1 MYGPDA
7 RSMTHQLVNSLAP
20 SSLAPHRPSKVLLV
34 DDDRSILRIVSHWLA
49 GEGYETFQAAD
60 GQEALKLVESNCPDF
75 VLTDWEMPRMDGLEF
90 CRRLRQMKVPHYVYV
105 IFLTVKAGLEETV
118 AGLEVGANDF
128 LRKPIEK
135 GELLARMRAGAR
147 VLELERR
154 LSRMAFTDP
163 LTGLLTRRAFYE
175 TLGREWERARRYRF
189 PLSCVMLDIDYF
201 KRINDVHGHAAGD
214 AVLAAVAQELADACR
229 GSDVICRH
237 GGEEF
242 CVMLPE
248 TDSLGAERWAERAR
262 QRMHDLRID
271 IGGATVRVTCSFGTA
286 QRHDDTQTC
295 EQLVDQADQALL
307 CAKRSG
313 RDKVVR
319 FESLAESDDTELREG
334 QREGTLF
341 QGVLA
346 RHVMTPVVACL
357 RDDDTVGQAAE
368 YFLRSRI
375 NSTPVVD
382 GRGQLV
388 GMLSEKDLM
397 AALVSLE
404 FWGRPIREVMK
415 PNVICYEGDTP
426 IRVIY
431 EFLCRVSI
439 RRVVIVEGGAPIGT
453 IARSTLLRWFRN
465 MVIAN
470 GLLESAPPAAEQPA
484 GDPHR
489 SRQRLVETTRE
500 LAQQVSGLDSR
511 LADAGEDVVA
521 HVVGGVTRMQ
531 ELLDDLLAYSRY
543 GASSADAATLLQRLL
558 LSTSPSD

>member
-1 MYGPDA
+1 
-7 RSMTHQLVNSLAP
+7 MTHETANTLAP
-20 SSLAPHRPSKVLLV
+20 PRPPKVLLV

-49 GEGYETFQAAD
+49 SEGYEIRQATD
-60 GQEALKLVESNCPDF
+60 GQEALKLIESDCPDF
-75 VLTDWEMPRMDGLEF
+75 VLTDWEMPRMDGLEL
-90 CRRLRQMKVPHYVYV
+90 CRRLRQMKLPHYVYV

-135 GELLARMRAGAR
+135 FELLARMRAGAR

-175 TLGREWERARRYRF
+175 ALGREWERAKRYRR

-214 AVLAAVAQELADACR
+214 AVLAAVAQELARACR
-229 GSDVICRH
+229 ASDVLCRH

-248 TDSLGAERWAERAR
+248 TDGLGAEQWAERVR
-262 QRMHDLRID
+262 QRMHELHID
-271 IGGATVRVTCSFGTA
+271 IGGTMVRVTCSFGTA

-319 FESLAESDDTELREG
+319 FESLAESDETELREG

-375 NSTPVVD
+375 NSTPVVNAQ
-382 GRGQLV
+382 GQLV
-388 GMLSEKDLM
+388 GILSEKDLM

-404 FWGRPIREVMK
+404 FWARPIREVMK

-426 IRVIY
+426 IRIIY

-439 RRVVIVEGGAPIGT
+439 RRVVIVDGGEPIGT

-470 GLLESAPPAAEQPA
+470 GLLESGPPAGEQPE

-489 SRQRLVETTRE
+489 SRQRLVETTHE
-500 LAQQVSGLDSR
+500 LAEQVSGLDAR
-511 LADAGEDVVA
+511 LADCGEDVVA
-521 HVVGGVTRMQ
+521 HVVGSVTRMQ

-543 GASSADAATLLQRLL
+543 GASSTDAATLLQRLL

>member
-1 MYGPDA
+1 
-7 RSMTHQLVNSLAP
+7 MTQEVAHSFVPPQP
-20 SSLAPHRPSKVLLV
+20 PKVLLV
-34 DDDRSILRIVSHWLA
+34 DDDRSILRIVSHWLRS
-49 GEGYETFQAAD
+49 EGYEVVLASD
-60 GQEALKLVESNCPDF
+60 GAEALKHLEADCPHF
-75 VLTDWEMPRMDGLEF
+75 VLTDWDMPHMDGLEL
-90 CRRLRQMKVPHYVYV
+90 CRRLRQMKLPHYVYV
-105 IFLTVKAGLEETV
+105 IFLSIKAGLEETV

-135 GELLARMRAGAR
+135 LELLARMRAGTR

-154 LSRMAFTDP
+154 LSRMAYTDP
-163 LTGLLTRRAFYE
+163 LTGLMTRRAFYE
-175 TLGREWERARRYRF
+175 ALGREWERSKRYRL
-189 PLSCVMLDIDYF
+189 PLACVMLDIDYF

-214 AVLAAVAQELADACR
+214 TVLAAVAQQLARGCR
-229 GSDVICRH
+229 ASDVVCRH

-248 TDSLGAERWAERAR
+248 TDSLGAEQWAERVR
-262 QRMHDLRID
+262 QGMHTLQID

-319 FESLAESDDTELREG
+319 FESLAEADETELREG
-334 QREGTLF
+334 HREGALF

-388 GMLSEKDLM
+388 GILSERDLM

-439 RRVVIVEGGAPIGT
+439 RRVVIVEGGEPVGT

-470 GLLESAPPAAEQPA
+470 GLLESGPPAAEQPKA
-484 GDPHR
+484 DAHR

-500 LAQQVSGLDSR
+500 LAQQVSGLHQR
-511 LADAGEDVVA
+511 LADSGEDVVA

-543 GASSADAATLLQRLL
+543 GASSDDAATVLQRLL

>member
-1 MYGPDA
+1 
-7 RSMTHQLVNSLAP
+7 MTLQTANSCVP
-20 SSLAPHRPSKVLLV
+20 PRPPKVLLV
-34 DDDRSILRIVSHWLA
+34 DDDRSILRIVAHWLTS
-49 GEGYETFQAAD
+49 EGYQTFQAAD
-60 GQEALKLVESNCPDF
+60 GEAALKLIESDCPDF
-75 VLTDWEMPRMDGLEF
+75 VLTDWEMPRMDGLEL
-90 CRRLRQMKVPHYVYV
+90 CRRLRQMELPHYVYV

-128 LRKPIEK
+128 LCKPIDK
-135 GELLARMRAGAR
+135 VELLARMRAGGR

-154 LSRMAFTDP
+154 LSRMAYTDP

-175 TLGREWERARRYRF
+175 ALGREWERAKRYRLS
-189 PLSCVMLDIDYF
+189 LSCVMLDIDYF

-214 AVLAAVAQELADACR
+214 AVLAAVAQQLVSNCRAC
-229 GSDVICRH
+229 DLVCRH

-242 CVMLPE
+242 CVLLPE
-248 TDSLGAERWAERAR
+248 TPDLGAAQWAERVR
-262 QRMHDLRID
+262 QSMHDLHID
-271 IGGATVRVTCSFGTA
+271 IGGTPVRVTCSFGTA
-286 QRHDDTQTC
+286 QRHDDTQSG
-295 EQLVDQADQALL
+295 EQLIDQADQALL
-307 CAKRSG
+307 VAKRSG

-319 FESLAESDDTELREG
+319 YESLAESDDTELREG

-346 RHVMTPVVACL
+346 RHVMTPVVTCL
-357 RDDDTVGQAAE
+357 RDEDTVGQAAE

-375 NSTPVVD
+375 NSTPVVND
-382 GRGQLV
+382 QGQLV
-388 GMLSEKDLM
+388 GILSEKDLM
-397 AALVSLE
+397 SALVSLE

-426 IRVIY
+426 IRIIY

-439 RRVVIVEGGAPIGT
+439 RRVVIVDNGEPIGT

-470 GLLESAPPAAEQPA
+470 GLLDSGLPGPVPSEA
-484 GDPHR
+484 DPYR

-500 LAQQVSGLDSR
+500 LAQQVSGLDAH

>member
-1 MYGPDA
+1 
-7 RSMTHQLVNSLAP
+7 MTLQAANTFVP
-20 SSLAPHRPSKVLLV
+20 PRPPKVLLV

-49 GEGYETFQAAD
+49 SEGYQTFQAAD
-60 GQEALKLVESNCPDF
+60 GEEALKRIESNCPDF
-75 VLTDWEMPRMDGLEF
+75 VLTDWEMPRMDGLEL
-90 CRRLRQMKVPHYVYV
+90 CRRLRQMKLPHYVYV

-118 AGLEVGANDF
+118 AGLEVGADDF
-128 LRKPIEK
+128 LGKPIEK
-135 GELLARMRAGAR
+135 FELLARMRAGAR
-147 VLELERR
+147 VLELEQR
-154 LSRMAFTDP
+154 LSRMAYTDP

-175 TLGREWERARRYRF
+175 AVGREWERAKRYHL

-214 AVLAAVAQELADACR
+214 TVLAAVAQQLVRNCRAC
-229 GSDVICRH
+229 DLVCRH

-242 CVMLPE
+242 CVLLPE
-248 TDSLGAERWAERAR
+248 TADLGAAQWAERAR
-262 QRMHDLRID
+262 QSMHELEIA
-271 IGGATVRVTCSFGTA
+271 IAGTTVRVTCSFGTA
-286 QRHDDTQTC
+286 QRHEDTQTG

-307 CAKRSG
+307 VAKRSG

-319 FESLAESDDTELREG
+319 YESLAEADDAELHEG
-334 QREGTLF
+334 QREGMLF

-368 YFLRSRI
+368 YFLHSRI
-375 NSTPVVD
+375 NSTPVVN
-382 GRGQLV
+382 GQGQLV

-426 IRVIY
+426 IRIIY

-439 RRVVIVEGGAPIGT
+439 RRVVIVDHGEPIGT

-470 GLLESAPPAAEQPA
+470 GLVNSGPPGPSPSEA
-484 GDPHR
+484 DPHR

-500 LAQQVSGLDSR
+500 LAQQVSGLDAR
-511 LADAGEDVVA
+511 LADSGEEVVA

>member
-1 MYGPDA
+1 
-7 RSMTHQLVNSLAP
+7 MTLQTANSCVP
-20 SSLAPHRPSKVLLV
+20 PRPPKVLLV
-34 DDDRSILRIVSHWLA
+34 DDDRSILRIVAHWLTS
-49 GEGYETFQAAD
+49 EGYQTFQAAD
-60 GQEALKLVESNCPDF
+60 GEEALKLIEGDCPDF
-75 VLTDWEMPRMDGLEF
+75 VLTDWEMPRMDGLEL
-90 CRRLRQMKVPHYVYV
+90 CRRLRQMKLPHYVYV

-135 GELLARMRAGAR
+135 CELLARMRAGAR
-147 VLELERR
+147 VLELYRR
-154 LSRMAFTDP
+154 LSRVAYTDP

-175 TLGREWERARRYRF
+175 ALGREWERAKRYRL

-214 AVLAAVAQELADACR
+214 AVLAAVAQQLVRNCRAC
-229 GSDVICRH
+229 DLVCRH

-242 CVMLPE
+242 CVLLPE
-248 TDSLGAERWAERAR
+248 TPDLGAAQWAERVR
-262 QRMHDLRID
+262 QSMHDLHID
-271 IGGATVRVTCSFGTA
+271 IGGTPVRVTCSFGTA
-286 QRHDDTQTC
+286 QRHDDTQNG

-307 CAKRSG
+307 VAKRSG

-319 FESLAESDDTELREG
+319 YESLAESDDMELREG

-357 RDDDTVGQAAE
+357 RDEDTVGQAAE

-375 NSTPVVD
+375 SSTPVVNAQ
-382 GRGQLV
+382 GQLV
-388 GMLSEKDLM
+388 GVLSDKDLM
-397 AALVSLE
+397 TALVSLE

-415 PNVICYEGDTP
+415 PNVIWYEGDTP
-426 IRVIY
+426 IRIIY

-439 RRVVIVEGGAPIGT
+439 RRVVIVDNGEPIGT

-470 GLLESAPPAAEQPA
+470 GLLESGLPGSAISEA
-484 GDPHR
+484 DPYH

-500 LAQQVSGLDSR
+500 LAQQVSGLDAH
-511 LADAGEDVVA
+511 LAGSGEDVVA

-543 GASSADAATLLQRLL
+543 GASSADAARLLQRLW

>member
-1 MYGPDA
+1 
-7 RSMTHQLVNSLAP
+7 MTLQTANSCVP
-20 SSLAPHRPSKVLLV
+20 PRPPKVLLV
-34 DDDRSILRIVSHWLA
+34 DDDRSILRIVAHWLTS
-49 GEGYETFQAAD
+49 EGYQTFQAAD
-60 GQEALKLVESNCPDF
+60 GEEALKLIEGDCPDF
-75 VLTDWEMPRMDGLEF
+75 VLTDWEMPRMDGLEL
-90 CRRLRQMKVPHYVYV
+90 CRRLRQMKLPHYVYV

-135 GELLARMRAGAR
+135 CELLARMRAGAR
-147 VLELERR
+147 VLELYRR
-154 LSRMAFTDP
+154 LSRVAYTDP

-175 TLGREWERARRYRF
+175 ALGREWERAKRYRL

-214 AVLAAVAQELADACR
+214 AVLAAVAQQLVRNCRAC
-229 GSDVICRH
+229 DLVCRH

-242 CVMLPE
+242 CVLLPE
-248 TDSLGAERWAERAR
+248 TPDLGAAQWAERVR
-262 QRMHDLRID
+262 QSMHDLHID
-271 IGGATVRVTCSFGTA
+271 IGGTPVRVTCSFGTA
-286 QRHDDTQTC
+286 QRHDDTQNG

-307 CAKRSG
+307 VAKRSG

-319 FESLAESDDTELREG
+319 YESLAESDDMELREG

-357 RDDDTVGQAAE
+357 RDEDTVGQAAE

-375 NSTPVVD
+375 SSTPVVNAQ
-382 GRGQLV
+382 GQLV
-388 GMLSEKDLM
+388 GVLSEKDLM

-415 PNVICYEGDTP
+415 PNVIWYEGDTP
-426 IRVIY
+426 IRIIY

-439 RRVVIVEGGAPIGT
+439 RRVVIVDNGEPIGT

-470 GLLESAPPAAEQPA
+470 GLLESGLPGSAISEA
-484 GDPHR
+484 DPYR

-500 LAQQVSGLDSR
+500 LAQQVSGLDAH
-511 LADAGEDVVA
+511 LAGSGEDVVA

-543 GASSADAATLLQRLL
+543 GASSADAATLLQRLW